1 MSQNQYAPPPTTS
14 ASATRSPRRRTHL
27 WGIPIAPSPRLRNT
41 SRATAPHPN
50 AISTTLPYP
59 SASDNTTTST
69 ILPYPSASDN
79 NTTSTTLPHPS
90 APIGLQAKRSRG
102 LALLLVLSLLMLAT
116 SLTLELQFDARV
128 QLQMAANSRD
138 ALRAEYLAR
147 SSLEFTHLLLS
158 FEHKFRKIKS
168 TFKAGIKQMLGGR
181 PELAMLLNRFQL
193 WSIVPVNSDLIKSI
207 AGGAFG
213 RAKRNKDED
222 KDKGRTTDQGQLY
235 PFGDFSGRFSA
246 TLTDESAKINLNHF
260 YSAREALVLRKQ
272 LEAIFAPPRY
282 NPLFENPRA
291 DGTRITRQ
299 EQISAIQDWIDP
311 DNRVA
316 GEDSN
321 TEDSKYRYDEKGY
334 YTKNSYLDSV
344 KELRLIYG
352 VDDIFFQTFGHLF
365 TVYGPLRINIQQADI
380 NILRGLVMAHGVPKP
395 PFDRSIFLQ
404 PAFLQ
409 FVQAMETWRNYL
421 GFEDDNAFF
430 NWCENP
436 NVLPSNLTQGL
447 GATDMQQQIN
457 PQQLPRFT
465 MNRNT
470 GITLTTD
477 TDLFRVEAVGQVGRV
492 QRRIQAVIFMEPRG
506 ARKVYFWQLQ

>member
-1 MSQNQYAPPPTTS
+1 MSHPKTKSPS
-14 ASATRSPRRRTHL
+14 AKRPQQRKGRTHL
-27 WGIPIAPSPRLRNT
+27 WGLPIAPTPRYPQKNETHTQHQDAENSDSSDKKAQGITRKASP
-41 SRATAPHPN
+41 PN
-50 AISTTLPYP
+50 
-59 SASDNTTTST
+59 
-69 ILPYPSASDN
+69 
-79 NTTSTTLPHPS
+79 
-90 APIGLQAKRSRG
+90 KRSQG
-102 LALLLVLSLLMLAT
+102 LALLMVLSLLVLAT
-116 SLTLELQFDARV
+116 TLTLELQYDARV

-138 ALRAEYLAR
+138 ALRAEYLAK
-147 SSLEFTHLLLS
+147 SALEFTHLLLS
-158 FEHKFRKIKS
+158 FEHKFRKIKG
-168 TFKAGIKQMLGGR
+168 TFKAGIKQLLGSR
-181 PELAMLLNRFQL
+181 PEMAMLLNRFQL
-193 WSIVPVNSDLIKSI
+193 WSLVPVNSDLIKSI
-207 AGGAFG
+207 AGGAYG
-213 RAKRNKDED
+213 RAKRKEGDET
-222 KDKGRTTDQGQLY
+222 KGRSSDQGQLY

-246 TLTDESAKINLNHF
+246 SLTDESAKINLNHF
-260 YSAREALVLRKQ
+260 YNAREAAVLRKQ

-316 GEDSN
+316 GEASN
-321 TEDSKYRYDEKGY
+321 SEDTKYRYDEKGY

-352 VDDIFFQTFGHLF
+352 VDDIFYQTFGHLF

-380 NILRGLVMAHGVPKP
+380 NILRGLVMAHGRPKP
-395 PFDRSIFLQ
+395 PFDQSIFLQ
-404 PAFLQ
+404 PVFLQ
-409 FVQAMETWRNYL
+409 FIQAMDTWRNYI

-436 NVLPSNLTQGL
+436 NILPSNLTQGL
-447 GATDMQQQIN
+447 GATNLQQQIN

-465 MNRNT
+465 MARNT

-492 QRRIQAVIFMEPRG
+492 QRRINAVIFMEPRG